1 LRNRLALPPARFAAA
16 GLRGL
21 GMVLGALIMLRVVY
35 TLLQR
40 WIATSTLVEFSSWS
54 PYERLP
60 RVLQGLPIPSSLTE
74 QPLVLVP
81 VAFGVVILANT
92 AAREVVRWSRRSSD
106 LGRWSEELGGQW
118 LMSNRLNKYW

>member
-1 LRNRLALPPARFAAA
+1 
-16 GLRGL
+16 
-21 GMVLGALIMLRVVY
+21 MLRVVY

-40 WIATSTLVEFSSWS
+40 WIVTSTLAEFSSWS

-60 RVLQGLPIPSSLTE
+60 RVLQGLLIPSSLTE

-106 LGRWSEELGGQW
+106 FDRWSEELGGQW
-118 LMSNRLNKYW
+118 FQSNRFYRYW